1 MFDANP
7 NGKCFLDY
15 TTNEFVP
22 NFSHHKLSCFEY
34 ADGVN
39 AVKLMIPLLHMK
51 QVELT

>member
-22 NFSHHKLSCFEY
+22 NFSHQTFLFEY
-34 ADGVN
+34 ADIKSCQN
-39 AVKLMIPLLHMK
+39 
-51 QVELT
+51 